1 MPAAQWT
8 TKEQYKWLHEQLP
21 EYIALHGED
30 KDYAHFWAK
39 THLYW
44 FKSWP
49 EQAALFPDIPIEIPL
64 TEEQQA
70 EELAAEKTRKV
81 RLQTWFRWRTNVSKK
96 NRGLKKEISVFE
108 SALLPKS
115 RAKSVEEIY
124 MDMVYDERIK
134 PLVAAEQEAG
144 NVATAGRRMALGRKF
159 CKELLED
166 ESDEV
171 KKEVREKYNKQKKV
185 KKDML
190 HDKADDDDNND
201 ETDADAIVKGIDD
214 LPIICQRFARLIK
227 KKTRFI
233 VSFMCAGPDP
243 RQNWN
248 IVTLSCHPSETPA
261 GNDFSQL
268 CPDKD
273 NTFLAAYQE
282 YAELIFPPNKRNPLL
297 PDVEDGDQTE
307 ELEGCNSGKES
318 EDGEEN
324 NEGQRGD
331 SIDWDNL
338 GFASSSTGISD
349 ASPLGEL
356 NQSALYS
363 ETQAQCDASFVQAQP
378 DAPFKQAQ
386 PDASFKQAQPDASL
400 EHAWDNIATVPPNS
414 FSTLQSSV
422 PGTVEVLGLSFSHA
436 DLMALGYFGS
446 DNTTQNLF
454 SPAFSSSA
462 PSFDTQYDTHTWNGA
477 NSDSQGWEMRSLS
490 SFLSSPISAK
500 RSTATTEQDDA
511 LPQFTQ
517 QLPILPAANPPS
529 PTEQDDTLPQFT
541 QQLPILPAANP
552 PSPTEGI
559 QDLADTH
566 AGAGLAKSKRK
577 FKSKPATKV
586 KHNPAMESTPI
597 IAPMNTAKPKPKPKA
612 RPVAKLTETSHTAV
626 DEGNP
631 VAQRASKQI
640 PIKSKWNDIA
650 DAIGSDGLTFVS
662 IGKETQSVSEDARAM
677 KRPANSTMEGV
688 ISAKKKR
695 TKV

>member
-44 FKSWP
+44 FKK
-49 EQAALFPDIPIEIPL
+49 
-64 TEEQQA
+64 EQQA

-81 RLQTWFRWRTNVSKK
+81 RLQTWFHWRTNTSKK
-96 NRGLKKEISVFE
+96 NCGLKKEISVFE

-134 PLVAAEQEAG
+134 PLVAAQQEAG
-144 NVATAGRRMALGRKF
+144 NVATAGRRMALGQKF

-190 HDKADDDDNND
+190 HDKADDDDDDDDDDD

-214 LPIICQRFARLIK
+214 LPIICQCFARLIK

-282 YAELIFPPNKRNPLL
+282 YAELIFR
-297 PDVEDGDQTE
+297 DQTE

-318 EDGEEN
+318 KDGEEN
-324 NEGQRGD
+324 DKGQRGD

-363 ETQAQCDASFVQAQP
+363 ETQAQCDASFIQAQP

-414 FSTLQSSV
+414 FSMLQSSV
-422 PGTVEVLGLSFSHA
+422 PSTVEALGLSFSHA

-490 SFLSSPISAK
+490 SFLSSPISAE

-529 PTEQDDTLPQFT
+529 PTEQDDTLPQ
-541 QQLPILPAANP
+541 AY
-552 PSPTEGI
+552 I

-631 VAQRASKQI
+631 VAQH
-640 PIKSKWNDIA
+640 
-650 DAIGSDGLTFVS
+650 GLTFVS

-677 KRPANSTMEGV
+677 KRPANSTVEGV

-695 TKV
+695 TKA

>member
-49 EQAALFPDIPIEIPL
+49 ERAALFPDIPIEIPL

-70 EELAAEKTRKV
+70 EELAAEKR
-81 RLQTWFRWRTNVSKK
+81 RLQTWFHWRTNASKK

-115 RAKSVEEIY
+115 RPKSVKEIY

-190 HDKADDDDNND
+190 HDKADDDDDDD

-214 LPIICQRFARLIK
+214 LPIICQRFAHLIK

-248 IVTLSCHPSETPA
+248 IITLLNFCWEQL
-261 GNDFSQL
+261 SQL

-307 ELEGCNSGKES
+307 ELKGCNSGKES

-363 ETQAQCDASFVQAQP
+363 ETQAQCDASFIQAQP

-422 PGTVEVLGLSFSHA
+422 PGTIEALGLSFSHA

-477 NSDSQGWEMRSLS
+477 NSDSQGWEMCSLS
-490 SFLSSPISAK
+490 SFLSSPISAE

-552 PSPTEGI
+552 PSLTEGI

-612 RPVAKLTETSHTAV
+612 RPVAKLTETSHTTV

-631 VAQRASKQI
+631 VAQCASKRI
-640 PIKSKWNDIA
+640 PIKSKQNDIA

-662 IGKETQSVSEDARAM
+662 IGEETQSVSEDARAT
-677 KRPANSTMEGV
+677 KRPTNSTVEGV